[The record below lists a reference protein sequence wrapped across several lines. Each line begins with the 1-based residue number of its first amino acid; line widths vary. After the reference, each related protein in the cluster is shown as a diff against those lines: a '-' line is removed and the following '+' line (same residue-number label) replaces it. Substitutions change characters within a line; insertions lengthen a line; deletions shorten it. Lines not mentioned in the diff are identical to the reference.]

1 MEGPEPPLSAG
12 EIRILRTL
20 ISKLLEHQP
29 ATGQTFG
36 GDQVQVLLRP
46 LLCEEDFE
54 AAGQPLP
61 PREPTPATDFVVW
74 LLWVGALILLL
85 IFGASTAAAI
95 FGPPLVNFC
104 RKALRTLIRFVELHF
119 GRRQRQD

>member
-46 LLCEEDFE
+46 LLCE
-54 AAGQPLP
+54 
-61 PREPTPATDFVVW
+61 
-74 LLWVGALILLL
+74 
-85 IFGASTAAAI
+85 
-95 FGPPLVNFC
+95 
-104 RKALRTLIRFVELHF
+104 
-119 GRRQRQD
+119 GRL